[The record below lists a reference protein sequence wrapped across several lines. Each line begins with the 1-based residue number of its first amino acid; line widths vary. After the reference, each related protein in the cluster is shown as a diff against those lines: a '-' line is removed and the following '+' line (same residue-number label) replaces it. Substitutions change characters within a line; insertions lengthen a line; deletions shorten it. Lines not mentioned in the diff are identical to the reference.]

1 MQKFPL
7 TAGHRPA
14 LLECLQPWLL
24 THPSRCVLWRW
35 HSCLQHGHPPSM
47 VIPRLPASVIR
58 GRLRPFLLDNYS
70 SNARAARS
78 LKKHVVPRFPDAGL
92 YQRHLENFQNTEC
105 WAPLLKILISHVWNA
120 DWKSLS
126 VKIDL
131 DREGRQIGKLVVQS
145 NPLILHVRI

>member
-1 MQKFPL
+1 MPELQE
-7 TAGHRPA
+7 A
-14 LLECLQPWLL
+14 LK
-24 THPSRCVLWRW
+24 
-35 HSCLQHGHPPSM
+35 SM
-47 VIPRLPASVIR
+47 WSQGSQMLVYIR
-58 GRLRPFLLDNYS
+58 GTW
-70 SNARAARS
+70 
-78 LKKHVVPRFPDAGL
+78 K
-92 YQRHLENFQNTEC
+92 RHLENFQNTEC